1 MGRYVLSM
9 LVENHHGVLS
19 KIAGLFSRRGY
30 NIDSLSVGE
39 TTNPEISRVTIS
51 VTGDYA
57 VFRQIRKQLTKLYD
71 VYETEEMKEEESI
84 CREMAMVKVSVRGKN
99 RASIIELANIFRANI
114 VDVGTNSLILEATG
128 NSGKI
133 STFIQLMEPYGILEM
148 VRTGL
153 TSMGRGSSILE
164 IKEDQ

>member
-1 MGRYVLSM
+1 M

-39 TTNPEISRVTIS
+39 TTNPAISRMTIT
-51 VTGDYA
+51 VTGEYA
-57 VFRQIRKQLTKLYD
+57 VFHQVRKQLNKLYD
-71 VYETEEMKEEESI
+71 VYETQELEESESI
-84 CREMAMVKVSVRGKN
+84 SREMAMIKVSSRGKN
-99 RASIIELANIFRANI
+99 RASIIEIADIFRANI
-114 VDVGTNSLILEATG
+114 VDVGPNSLILEATG

-133 STFIQLMEPYGILEM
+133 SAFIQLMEPYGILEM

-164 IKEDQ
+164 IKNK

>member
-39 TTNPEISRVTIS
+39 TTNPEISRMTIS
-51 VTGDYA
+51 VTGEYG
-57 VFRQIRKQLTKLYD
+57 VFTQIQKQLNKLYD
-71 VYETEEMKEEESI
+71 VYETQELKPEESI
-84 CREMAMVKVSVRGKN
+84 NRELAMIKVKSTGKN
-99 RASIIELANIFRANI
+99 RASIIEIADIFRANI
-114 VDVGTNSLILEATG
+114 VDVGPSSLILEATG

-133 STFIQLMEPYGILEM
+133 TAFIQLMEPYGILEM

-153 TSMGRGSSILE
+153 TSMGRGSSTLE
-164 IKEDQ
+164 INNK

>member
-1 MGRYVLSM
+1 MSKYVLSM

-39 TTNPEISRVTIS
+39 TTNPAISRMTIT
-51 VTGDYA
+51 VTGEYA
-57 VFRQIRKQLTKLYD
+57 VFHQVRKQLNKLYD
-71 VYETEEMKEEESI
+71 VYETQELEESESI
-84 CREMAMVKVSVRGKN
+84 SREMAMIKVSSRGKN
-99 RASIIELANIFRANI
+99 RASIIEIADIFRANI
-114 VDVGTNSLILEATG
+114 VDVGPNSLILEATG

-133 STFIQLMEPYGILEM
+133 SAFIQLMEPYGILEM

-164 IKEDQ
+164 IKNK

>member
-1 MGRYVLSM
+1 M

-39 TTNPEISRVTIS
+39 TENPEISRMTIA
-51 VTGDYA
+51 VTGEYA
-57 VFRQIRKQLTKLYD
+57 TFNQIRKQLNKLYD
-71 VYETEEMKEEESI
+71 VYGTQELKEQESVS
-84 CREMAMVKVSVRGKN
+84 REMAMIKVKSTGKN
-99 RASIIELANIFRANI
+99 RASIIEIADIFRANI
-114 VDVGTNSLILEATG
+114 VDVGSTSLILEATG

-133 STFIQLMEPYGILEM
+133 SAFVQLMEPYGILEL

-164 IKEDQ
+164 IKNK